1 MVYLRQINHMSKLSA
16 EDQLREIA
24 AATKRSIREIY
35 LLVDQVYRDEEN
47 YQKRIASAN
56 QARVAEKQLK
66 LMDLQIDNEGMQAI
80 LLQGKLNRTIRAM
93 RRWEKVKSL
102 FTFKPKKNEPVA
114 GNQ

>member
-1 MVYLRQINHMSKLSA
+1 MNKPTA

-24 AATKRSIREIY
+24 TATKRSIREIY
-35 LLVDQVYRDEEN
+35 LLVDKVYRDEEN
-47 YQKRIASAN
+47 YQKRVAAAN
-56 QARVAEKQLK
+56 QARVAEKQIK

-80 LLQGKLNRTIRAM
+80 LLQRKLNRTIRNM
-93 RRWEKVKSL
+93 RRWEKIKKV